1 MEQHYSTSSIFKKSL
16 LAAAIG
22 TTIALTGCS
31 GNSSSDDDKKASEAS
46 VSLSGYAIKGV
57 MINANIKVY
66 DLATNT
72 LLKETTTDAQ
82 GQYSLSDITVESETV
97 GALKVVMTTNS
108 NTTTKCDSAIGCS
121 DGSGNN
127 VSFGQTYAFHDSD
140 FQLTAILADPK
151 NATSASLMVTPLTHM
166 SAARIEKEGTLTSEA
181 ISAVNRETAAL
192 MGLGNVN
199 IATLQPVDLASPNS
213 AAADSN
219 AVKYGAMLAAV
230 ATVAKEKGLSL
241 QDMVQQLSD
250 NYANSK
256 GLKSH
261 SSNDQETDLA
271 DLFAAAVESLN
282 TAESTFNIDID
293 NTAEVVM
300 MSKRNDAAN
309 ATVDDVTVIDSS
321 NTGEVDPTLT
331 PQEQATLKGM
341 ALLEDL
347 NTWNDTQLDIRSQLL
362 AEDGELAQYAND
374 LDMIA
379 TAVQEQTDLAR
390 AFSTLAYGFTEQEVV
405 ETETHC
411 SQWHYGTCQQWKEYE
426 YSWTEEQQSGI
437 LAGVPNLIREF
448 AYLTNRIENYHDKL
462 EATFDSATQRY
473 TLTLDAQLVAKYWD
487 EEYFAESYGF
497 IYGYAGADIDNTGVL
512 NISYAMNDEDE
523 ITDIRFSGTSG
534 YPEDGKAIDLQALQM
549 QPTLSLDDARY
560 AVTISQLTLND
571 TTTTSLLN
579 KELEVGINYTA
590 TGELSME
597 FADLESMAETLF
609 FMGDGSSGLLNMTLT
624 LDSEVSE
631 NSEDAAA
638 GGFSPASG
646 ELDVNVSLK
655 RESLEAEATATMA
668 AKVDVRNSNGD
679 FITGQLTGSGRA
691 SSPTPKNIAAD
702 MNFSFTGSLSQ
713 GVHNA
718 DHVLNG
724 ASTRFDGTLTL
735 DIPNIQNDH
744 LSTYTT
750 TFDGEL
756 SVQDATG
763 TGAAFDGNAKLAME
777 HPKTASGRPL
787 YSERAR
793 NYFDYYWFDM
803 EVETTTEAAIPTEVA
818 LTGKLTASRENTTK
832 AELDIK
838 ASLMLDNLAPVVA
851 RLDQGE
857 ISVGHE
863 IGTPSSLIGGDST
876 LHEQDNRI
884 TFEPYLH
891 ADENLIALASAYGQ
905 TLALTNTHY
914 FTRQWVE
921 DAVSELSVDTSS
933 CTLDDG
939 VYFCDLNITETSYLY
954 SSRNAEPE
962 VHRVFKKRQSISF
975 SSSEFEANDHLS
987 PAKWQ
992 PKAIAATDENV
1003 RLHSY
1008 VAIVSDQGYVWSG
1021 KARYDFDDDTIQPIQ
1036 VRDYQLVDGLAETIA
1051 SGETAD
1057 SYVGVA
1063 ASLEIA
1069 LDAFEYEDASIQL
1082 VTDRTGQKGI
1092 DGQLTLKYG
1101 DRSIDMVLAVEDNQ
1115 LDTSKTA
1122 LTISNNDTEMK
1133 LTAECINLT
1142 SEGQTTMSA
1151 LSKCDNDDLN
1161 FGGTITVDGFDIGKL
1176 EDRNGL
1182 PVFVFGDDTEYQM
1195 IATPA
1200 FLISRQ

>member
-31 GNSSSDDDKKASEAS
+31 GNSSSDDDKKTSEAS

-57 MINANIKVY
+57 MINADIKVY

-97 GALKVVMTTNS
+97 GALKVVMTTNT

-121 DGSGNN
+121 DGSGND
-127 VSFGQTYAFHDSD
+127 VSFGQTYSFHDPG
-140 FQLTAILADPK
+140 FQLTAILADPQ

-181 ISAVNRETAAL
+181 IRTVNRETAVL
-192 MGLGNVN
+192 MGLGNVD

-250 NYANSK
+250 NYASSK

-362 AEDGELAQYAND
+362 AEDGELTQYAND

-405 ETETHC
+405 ETETYC
-411 SQWHYGTCQQWKEYE
+411 AYWGPRNCQQWEVEE

-448 AYLTNRIENYHDKL
+448 AYLTNEIESDHDEL
-462 EATFDSATQRY
+462 ETTFDNETQRY
-473 TLTLDAQLVAKYWD
+473 TLILDDQFVEEYWD

-497 IYGYAGADIDNTGVL
+497 IYGYAGSGADNIGELD
-512 NISYAMNDEDE
+512 ISYAMNDDDE

-534 YPEDGKAIDLQALQM
+534 YPEGGKAIELNTLQM
-549 QPTLSLDDARY
+549 QPSMSMDDARY
-560 AVTISQLTLND
+560 AVTIAAMSLND

-579 KELEVGINYTA
+579 KELEVGISYTA

-597 FADLESMAETLF
+597 FVDFDALDDALF
-609 FMGDGSSGLLNMTLT
+609 WDDGDTNKLLNMTLT

-631 NSEDAAA
+631 NAEDAAA

-646 ELDVNVSLK
+646 ELDVNVSFK
-655 RESLEAEATATMA
+655 RDSIGAEATATMA

-679 FITGQLTGSGRA
+679 FITGQLTGSGQA
-691 SSPTPKNIAAD
+691 SSPAPKNIAAD

-713 GVHNA
+713 GVHDA
-718 DHVLNG
+718 DHALNG

-744 LSTYTT
+744 PSTYTT

-756 SVQDATG
+756 SVQDAAG

-777 HPKTASGRPL
+777 HPKTASGHPL
-787 YSERAR
+787 YSERAG
-793 NYFDYYWFDM
+793 NYFDYYWFDI
-803 EVETTTEAAIPTEVA
+803 EAETTEAAIPTEVA

-857 ISVGHE
+857 ISYGHI
-863 IGTPSSLIGGDST
+863 IGTPPDMIGGGSSLD
-876 LHEQDNRI
+876 EQGNRI
-884 TFEPYLH
+884 TFELH
-891 ADENLIALASAYGQ
+891 RHAEDDLIALAAEYIQ
-905 TLALTNTHY
+905 TLGLTNTHY
-914 FTRQWVE
+914 FTRQSVGE
-921 DAVSELSVDTSS
+921 MTSELSVDASS
-933 CTLDDG
+933 CTPDDG
-939 VYFCDLNITETSYLY
+939 VYFCDLNITETRYEY
-954 SSRNAEPE
+954 SSDNSAPGTRYPYN
-962 VHRVFKKRQSISF
+962 KQKSIEF
-975 SSSEFEANDHLS
+975 TTSEFEANDHLS

-992 PKAIAATDENV
+992 PKAMATINENMW
-1003 RLHSY
+1003 LH
-1008 VAIVSDQGYVWSG
+1008 AEIEIHSDQGYIHVG
-1021 KARYDFDDDTIQPIQ
+1021 KSESDFHDNIIEPMT
-1036 VRDYQLVDGLAETIA
+1036 VGHYQLVNNLHETIA

-1057 SYVGVA
+1057 SYVGIA

-1082 VTDRTGQKGI
+1082 VTGRTSQVGME
-1092 DGQLTLKYG
+1092 GQLTLKYG
-1101 DRSIDMVLAVEDNQ
+1101 ARSIDMVLAVEDSQ

-1133 LTAECINLT
+1133 LTAECIDLA
-1142 SEGQTTMSA
+1142 SEKQTTRSA

-1161 FGGTITVDGFDIGKL
+1161 FGGTITVDGLEIGKL